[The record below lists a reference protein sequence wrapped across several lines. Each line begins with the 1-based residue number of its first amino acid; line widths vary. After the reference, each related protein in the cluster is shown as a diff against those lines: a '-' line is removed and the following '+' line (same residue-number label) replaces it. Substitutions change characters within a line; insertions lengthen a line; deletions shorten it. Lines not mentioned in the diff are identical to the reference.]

1 MDTAVSQPITFTMS
15 VDDVP
20 EEALSRE
27 SFVFLTNTYH
37 ELETMIS
44 EPLAEAPD
52 QTSAAAAI
60 LRRQTLILAKRY
72 LWRTIIFLLTD
83 RRFHPDAQIK
93 INASSILK
101 YEARLQLDF
110 KKLVVLS
117 VEARQLLPSV
127 PSAIADELRM
137 LHLSADVFFE
147 LLETVFPLR
156 EIAKCRMGFSLVMQA
171 IGTSAAVGA
180 LANYE
185 RRHKTMYRA
194 IANWQENGGTIAPAD
209 MKTAIRSMEAKID
222 GVKSSVE
229 ANTRAVANMDRR
241 QKKFFTFLA
250 PVQQKL
256 AAIFHRKEKD
266 PYAAVTVP
274 EPRRSQLIAV
284 IDYTMTHPIVHDGK
298 SRDEFTLSNAVRAV
312 WNLNHRKWEKDKGGY
327 KTFGALKSACYGLQK
342 KKNDPFRYQ

>member
-1 MDTAVSQPITFTMS
+1 MDTAVKQPVTFTMS

-27 SFVFLTNTYH
+27 SFAFLTSTYDD
-37 ELETMIS
+37 LKTKAS
-44 EPLAEAPD
+44 KPLAVAPNRA
-52 QTSAAAAI
+52 SAAAAV
-60 LRRQTLILAKRY
+60 LGRQTLILSMRY
-72 LWRTIIFLLTD
+72 LWRTMTFLLTD
-83 RRFHPDAQIK
+83 KRFHPDANVQIDARK
-93 INASSILK
+93 LLK
-101 YEARLQLDF
+101 YEARLQIDF
-110 KKLVVLS
+110 QNLAAMS
-117 VEARQLLPSV
+117 VEACQLLPSV
-127 PSAIADELRM
+127 PSAIADELRT

-156 EIAKCRMGFSLVMQA
+156 EIGKCRMGFSLVMQA

-194 IANWQENGGTIAPAD
+194 IANWQDNGGTIVPAA
-209 MKTAIRSMEAKID
+209 MENAIKSMEAKVDEI
-222 GVKSSVE
+222 KSSVD

-250 PVQQKL
+250 PVQQKI
-256 AAIFHRKEKD
+256 AAIFHRKDDD

-284 IDYTMTHPIVHDGK
+284 IKYTETHPIVHDGK
-298 SRDEFTLSNAVRAV
+298 SRDEFTLSNAARAV
-312 WNLNHRKWEKDKGGY
+312 WNANHRKWELVKGGY
-327 KTFGALKSACYGLQK
+327 ETFDALKSACYGLQK
-342 KKNDPFRYQ
+342 KPNDPFHYQ

>member
-1 MDTAVSQPITFTMS
+1 MDTAVSQPVTFTMS

-27 SFVFLTNTYH
+27 SFAFLTSTYH
-37 ELETMIS
+37 DLKIKVS

-52 QTSAAAAI
+52 RASAAAAV
-60 LRRQTLILAKRY
+60 LRRQTLILAMRY
-72 LWRTIIFLLTD
+72 LWRTTTFLLTD
-83 RRFHPDAQIK
+83 RRFHPDANVK
-93 INASSILK
+93 IDARSILK

-110 KKLVVLS
+110 QKLVALS

-137 LHLSADVFFE
+137 LHLSTDVFFE

-156 EIAKCRMGFSLVMQA
+156 EIGKCRMGFSLVMQA

-194 IANWQENGGTIAPAD
+194 IASWQENGGTIAPAD
-209 MKTAIRSMEAKID
+209 MANAIKSMEAKFD
-222 GVKSSVE
+222 GVKSSVD

-241 QKKFFTFLA
+241 QKSFFSCLK
-250 PVQQKL
+250 PLQEKL
-256 AAIFHRKEKD
+256 AAFVQKAKKD
-266 PYAAVTVP
+266 PFATVTVG

-284 IDYTMTHPIVHDGK
+284 IKYTFDHPIEYDGK
-298 SRDEFTLSNAVRAV
+298 TRDVFTLAHAVRAV
-312 WNLNHRKWEKDKGGY
+312 WQKNHAAWEVIPGGY
-327 KTFGALKSACYGLQK
+327 ETLDALKGACYGLQK
-342 KKNDPFRYQ
+342 KPNDPFRYR